1 MPKLSAPLVLA
12 AALLA
17 ALLVCGPAAAAQPSY
32 PEVVFILDASG
43 SMWGKA
49 GNETKI
55 AAAKKVMT
63 KAVPALPTEVRL
75 GLVAYGHR
83 KKGDCADVE
92 VLVPAGSTDREG
104 LLKKVQGLSPKG
116 KTPIAASV
124 AQTAESLKGKENE
137 TTIVLVSDGIET
149 CHDDPCGAVKA
160 LKESGIKFVMHV
172 VGFGVDAKGKAQ
184 LTCLATAAG
193 GKYFSADDA
202 IGLLAALETVK
213 KEVAVKVEAAKTT
226 KTKAKTRL
234 GKLKVSLPQGALKS
248 LAGLKIIRVKD
259 DKVVKNSKTVAGTH
273 PLLAG
278 KYQVVLAFANS
289 NYRPPTDAVVGEFEV
304 KGGEVTEVN
313 LGAVVIN
320 IAPKLKGA
328 IWRAGLL
335 KTDGKA
341 YVRIQSF
348 GNDYYV
354 FKPKPA
360 PAGTYDLTF
369 TYGASK
375 TPFTALKGIQVKAG
389 QEVVA
394 TLDSGFAL
402 KKAAGVKGWD
412 LLPAGSNKPILKVG
426 RRFDN
431 EFPLWQAFP
440 VPPGTYDLVVH
451 MKGMDEPLPA
461 GEGIEVKKGKTV
473 VFDAGL

>member
-1 MPKLSAPLVLA
+1 MSKFTTLIALT
-12 AALLA
+12 AALLS
-17 ALLVCGPAAAAQPSY
+17 ALFFSGPAAAAQPSY

-49 GNETKI
+49 GQQTKI
-55 AAAKKVMT
+55 EAAKEVMA
-63 KAVPALPTEVRL
+63 KAVPALPAEVRL

-92 VLVPAGSTDREG
+92 VLVPAGSSDRAG
-104 LLKKVQGLSPKG
+104 LLKKVQELSPKG

-124 AQTAESLKGKENE
+124 IQTAESLKGKENE

-149 CHDDPCGAVKA
+149 CHDDPCGAIKA
-160 LKESGIKFVMHV
+160 LKQSGIKFVMHV
-172 VGFGVDAKGKAQ
+172 VGFGVDAKGRAQ
-184 LTCLATAAG
+184 LTCLAEAAG
-193 GKYFSADDA
+193 GKYFDA
-202 IGLLAALETVK
+202 SDAAGLLAALETVQ

-226 KTKAKTRL
+226 KSKAKTRL
-234 GKLKVSLPQGALKS
+234 GKLKVTLPKNALAS
-248 LAGLKIIRVKD
+248 LAGLKIVRIKD
-259 DKVVKNSKTVAGTH
+259 NKVIKNSKTVAGTH

-278 KYQVVLAFANS
+278 KYRVILAFANS
-289 NYRPPTDAVVGEFEV
+289 NYHKPTDAVVGQFEV
-304 KGGEVTEVN
+304 KGGEVAEVK
-313 LGAVVIN
+313 LGAVAIN

-328 IWRAGLL
+328 IWRTGLV
-335 KTDGKA
+335 KKDGKT
-341 YVRIQSF
+341 YVRIESF

-360 PAGTYDLTF
+360 PAGVYSLTF

-375 TPFTALKGIQVKAG
+375 QPFTVLEGIQVTAG
-389 QEVVA
+389 QEAVA

-402 KKAAGVKGWD
+402 KKAGGVKGWD
-412 LLPAGSNKPILKVG
+412 LLPAGSDKPILKVG

-440 VPPGTYDLVVH
+440 VPPGKYDLVVH

-461 GEGIEVKKGKTV
+461 GEGIEVKKGRTV